1 MTGAAGFLGSGVCGA
16 LHAAGHEVLATDLR
30 HPGKVP
36 YSFRV
41 KNLLQREV
49 SYELLEADPGV
60 IVHLGN
66 HPNKGRADA
75 QRVYTENLG
84 MNMNLFQAAHEVGIP
99 KLIFAS
105 SIQAV
110 CPGEKARMGYT
121 SLIPYLPADAGW
133 PHNPGNTY
141 ALSKCATESMLDYF
155 VTAGTP
161 SAISLRFPVLLGQR
175 YLDQIKT
182 KLANQA
188 REPVQ
193 NPWSKPL
200 ELFSYLVIEDAAA
213 LIRAVAEADLPGY
226 RVYFPAASDNLLQR
240 STSDMR
246 KEFYKSVAWRKDA
259 PRGCG
264 LIDLSQITAETGW
277 KPVHLLS
284 NQ

>member
-1 MTGAAGFLGSGVCGA
+1 M

-36 YSFRV
+36 YTFRV
-41 KNLLQREV
+41 KNLLHREV
-49 SYELLEADPGV
+49 SYELLEAGPEV
-60 IVHLGN
+60 IAHIGN

-75 QRVYTENLG
+75 QRVYTENLT
-84 MNMNLFQAAHEVGIP
+84 MNMNLFQAAHEVGIS

-110 CPGEKARMGYT
+110 CPNEKANKGEKG
-121 SLIPYLPADAGW
+121 LIPYLPADADW

-141 ALSKCATESMLDYF
+141 ALSKCATESMLHFF
-155 VTAGTP
+155 VGAGIA
-161 SAISLRFPVLLGQR
+161 SAVAIRFPFLVTPRHLK
-175 YLDQIKT
+175 QI
-182 KLANQA
+182 
-188 REPVQ
+188 Q
-193 NPWSKPL
+193 NHLTRQPAPSSKNSWGKHS
-200 ELFSYLVIEDAAA
+200 ELFSYLMIEDAAA

-240 STSDMR
+240 TTQEVR
-246 KEFYKSVAWRKDA
+246 REYYRSVPWRKNV

-264 LIDLSQITAETGW
+264 LIDVSRITAETDW

-284 NQ
+284 KL